1 MRMRKKRNGS
11 ERILACSD
19 ILVPKETEFTE
30 ILQMFGDQNRAL
42 RLEIG
47 CGKGSFAVGSA
58 KKEKDVNFLAVER
71 VADVACLAL
80 EKAKKAEAD
89 GELDGTNLRF
99 YIGNADELLERIPD
113 GALEMIYLNF
123 SDPWPKTGYAKRR
136 LTHSRYLT
144 QYKRIL
150 MEGGELR
157 MKTDNDGLFEF
168 TLEELAASGC
178 FDIYMQT
185 TDLHASE
192 YAADNVV
199 TEYERNFS
207 EKGKNLNAVFAKI
220 VK

>member
-80 EKAKKAEAD
+80 EKAKKAEAE

-99 YIGNADELLERIPD
+99 YIGNADDLLAGIPD
-113 GALEMIYLNF
+113 SSIEMIYLNF
-123 SDPWPKTGYAKRR
+123 SDPWPKKGYAKRR
-136 LTHSRYLT
+136 LTHSRYLE

-150 MEGGELR
+150 MENGELR

-168 TLEELAASGC
+168 TLEELGAFGC

-207 EKGKNLNAVFAKI
+207 EKGKNINAVFAKI
-220 VK
+220 KK